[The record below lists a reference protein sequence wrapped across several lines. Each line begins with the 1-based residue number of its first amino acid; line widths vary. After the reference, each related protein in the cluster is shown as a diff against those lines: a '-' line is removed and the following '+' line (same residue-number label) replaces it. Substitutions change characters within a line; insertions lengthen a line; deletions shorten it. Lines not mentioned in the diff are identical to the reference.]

1 MSTLLLVVLAPTALL
16 QVARMMVMNLRDR
29 RSDELVDKRT
39 LPVIIGYQPAVRVI
53 VAGQFVAYGL
63 LTLLAVLGWLRWLTG
78 AVAAGGPDGR
88 SGLPRGCPVRRASHS
103 SGALRGLV
111 ES

>member
-1 MSTLLLVVLAPTALL
+1 MLLGMSTLLLVVLAPTALL

-78 AVAAGGPDGR
+78 AVAAGGPDDR
-88 SGLPRGCPVRRASHS
+88 SGLPRGCPGRRASQ
-103 SGALRGLV
+103 
-111 ES
+111 